1 METKSAQIQWG
12 TAQLQKADRKDVE
25 ECFEF
30 LKKAFW
36 AEELNDSTSF
46 EELYDPVENIV
57 IYKVHGPI
65 DWVEEFKTKFMKVA
79 TL

>member
-1 METKSAQIQWG
+1 METKSARIQWG
-12 TAQLQKADRKDVE
+12 TAQLEKADRKDVE
-25 ECFEF
+25 ECYEF

-36 AEELNDSTSF
+36 DENNGGTSLEEI
-46 EELYDPVENIV
+46 YDPIENVV

-65 DWVEEFKTKFMKVA
+65 AWVEEFKAKFMKVA

>member
-1 METKSAQIQWG
+1 METKSARIQWG
-12 TAQLQKADRKDVE
+12 TAQLEKADRKDVE

-36 AEELNDSTSF
+36 DEDNGDTSF
-46 EELYDPVENIV
+46 EELYDPIENIV

-65 DWVEEFKTKFMKVA
+65 AWVEEFKTKFMKVA